1 MDNLWQFVFK
11 DKDNQFTIDQLTIAG
26 IAENNSTFNTQHS
39 TLPKVSINVQ
49 LTVINVQRY

>member
-26 IAENNSTFNTQHS
+26 VA
-39 TLPKVSINVQ
+39 
-49 LTVINVQRY
+49 VINS